1 MHSKSSLLFWWN
13 SICISTWIIEFSS
26 KPFVRS
32 WLINCEQESWFSE
45 EYNSKNLYKRL
56 TLLSVLWNIVL
67 TVAVVAGVD
76 AAFKG
81 LHLRKL
87 GQHLSKGAA
96 ALVSLGAWAFAD
108 AVVSLRK
115 LQRQIPEW
123 LYCVR
128 LVLTGQTRHLKK
140 YAARREE

>member
-1 MHSKSSLLFWWN
+1 M
-13 SICISTWIIEFSS
+13 
-26 KPFVRS
+26 
-32 WLINCEQESWFSE
+32 
-45 EYNSKNLYKRL
+45 
-56 TLLSVLWNIVL
+56 
-67 TVAVVAGVD
+67 VAGVD
-76 AAFKG
+76 AALKG

-108 AVVSLRK
+108 AVVSLWK

-128 LVLTGQTRHLKK
+128 LVLTGQTRHLKSMQQ
-140 YAARREE
+140 EERKNRWRLQEQVGDMFIDDTESYS